1 MVKKKPCFIILLP
14 LQVCGTDIFMVIY
27 RAMQS
32 QSGKEEFLN
41 QFRSIV
47 DGVRH
52 NRLKIDKQ
60 VSQEKHKRDNLA
72 GTLQVSSGRSQK
84 SVQLL
89 IYSFQNLLELQ
100 RAYATAIRQ
109 LSLECKNYE
118 TLLARKRRDV

>member
-1 MVKKKPCFIILLP
+1 
-14 LQVCGTDIFMVIY
+14 MVIY

-60 VSQEKHKRDNLA
+60 VADEKKKRDSLA
-72 GTLQVSSGRSQK
+72 GSLQVPSGRNQRP
-84 SVQLL
+84 VQLL
-89 IYSFQNLLELQ
+89 IYAPILF
-100 RAYATAIRQ
+100 RT
-109 LSLECKNYE
+109 C
-118 TLLARKRRDV
+118 